1 MKIIDFNDYKTFV
14 RSWINALPRRGRG
27 YYMHL
32 SRLLRVNTSMI
43 THIFKGD
50 AQLTIEQALLVA
62 EDLGL
67 SSLEQD
73 YFLNLVQ
80 IERAGNISTK
90 TYFEKKLKEKRE
102 QFLLLSARVE
112 NTVVIEEKDQATFYS
127 HWYFSA
133 IRLLTAVPQFQQPK
147 AIATELGLSLKTVNY
162 ALEFLVRT
170 NLCTFDGSRYR
181 YGPAKTFL
189 ERESVFVARHHANW
203 RQLGMLKQTQPDEHD
218 FSFTCPTVISSSD
231 FMKIREEILRL
242 IEKFYSIADPSPSEE
257 LVCLNID
264 WFKMRRSSN

>member
-1 MKIIDFNDYKTFV
+1 M
-14 RSWINALPRRGRG
+14 R
-27 YYMHL
+27 L
-32 SRLLRVNTSMI
+32 SKLLNVNTSMI

-62 EDLGL
+62 EDIGL
-67 SSLEQD
+67 NSLEQD

-80 IERAGNISTK
+80 IERAGNMSTK
-90 TYFEKKLKEKRE
+90 SYFEKKLKEKKE
-102 QFLLLSARVE
+102 HFMKLSSRVE

-133 IRLLTAVPQFQQPK
+133 IRLLTAIPQFQQPRP
-147 AIATELGLSLKTVNY
+147 IATELGLSLRTVTG

-189 ERESVFVARHHANW
+189 ERDSVFVARHHANW
-203 RQLGMLKQTQPDEHD
+203 RQLAMLKQTQPFEQD
-218 FSFTCPTVISSSD
+218 FSFTCPTAISEND

-242 IEKFYSIADPSPSEE
+242 IEKFYLIADPSPSEQ
-257 LVCLNID
+257 LVCLNLD
-264 WFKMRRSSN
+264 WFKIKS